1 MMDFESTK
9 EAITLLDLIHVV
21 QDESEN
27 DREVVAT
34 LSHLLDPRRDRSK
47 RRASR

>member
-1 MMDFESTK
+1 MDFEATK
-9 EAITLLDLIHVV
+9 EAITLLDLIHAV

-34 LSHLLDPRRDRSK
+34 LSHLLDPRLDRSN